1 MRIDPEQLKAFQ
13 GERTAAAIG
22 KTLAEK
28 QGLKLGQ
35 KITLKGDI
43 YAVNLELTIRAIF
56 EGTADSSDN
65 RLVFPPQ
72 VCGGIPDG
80 STQRPG
86 RNLCHS
92 GGFSRG
98 CAPHRERSR

>member
-13 GERTAAAIG
+13 SERTAAAIG

-43 YAVNLELTIRAIF
+43 YPVNLELTIRAIF
-56 EGTADSSDN
+56 EGN
-65 RLVFPPQ
+65 GRQQRQCLVFPP
-72 VCGGIPDG
+72 
-80 STQRPG
+80 
-86 RNLCHS
+86 
-92 GGFSRG
+92 
-98 CAPHRERSR
+98 